1 MSADTRGAL
10 EHFWHIAGGD
20 PAALERAPLAGVDPL
35 LAPGFKIG
43 AATSVAVA
51 ATSLAAAEVW
61 GLTRPFWARPSRSL
75 DTYEPAWPA

>member
-10 EHFWHIAGGD
+10 EHLSHTAGGD
-20 PAALERAPLAGVDPL
+20 PAALERAPLAGAVPL

-43 AATSVAVA
+43 AATSAAVA

-61 GLTRPFWARPSRSL
+61 RLTRPFWARPSRSL
-75 DTYEPAWPA
+75 DTHEPAWPA